1 MAETFANRTQNAKE
15 YIDRYRQNAYE
26 DLNQSAQEKLAEWRY
41 DEQEKAE
48 REHGE
53 VEAGE
58 AEIAA
63 PAVLGGLYGKAKG
76 IYGNIKDLHSKI
88 SDVLNKKPDADAENE
103 DQDELPRPAEGD
115 VGHSN
120 ADLNE
125 EPDEPRG
132 EEETIT
138 PDTIEDRDVIMG
150 GRGAWQLEDDRVGS
164 VSGPLQKGPTGD
176 LGRNIGAGEED
187 GLTHGGIRDDL
198 GGGAVDDTPSVA
210 SNLSDRAGNL
220 IRGAESVAPE
230 LEETGASIAGKIGSV
245 VGEAALDALPGV
257 GEAALAIQGLV
268 SIGEG
273 IAHLFHHPDKAP
285 AVPPPTPLA
294 VPHNITSKF
303 STALPE
309 NGIHEDMAGASSA
322 AF

>member
-1 MAETFANRTQNAKE
+1 MAETFANRTQNAKDYLE
-15 YIDRYRQNAYE
+15 RYRQSAYE
-26 DLNQSAQEKLAEWRY
+26 DLNEAAQEKLSDFRFE
-41 DEQEKAE
+41 EQEKAE

-58 AEIAA
+58 AEIGA
-63 PAVLGGLYGKAKG
+63 PVVMRGVYNNAKG
-76 IYGNIKDLHSKI
+76 IYGNVKKLHSKI
-88 SDVLNKKPDADAENE
+88 SDILNKKQGTGEEAEQE
-103 DQDELPRPAEGD
+103 DLPRPTEGGVD
-115 VGHSN
+115 GEIN
-120 ADLNE
+120 ADLNTDLVRVFRA
-125 EPDEPRG
+125 PQQL
-132 EEETIT
+132 TM
-138 PDTIEDRDVIMG
+138 PDTIQTRDDYIG
-150 GRGAWQLEDDRVGS
+150 GKNSYQIGDEGEIPGRGPA
-164 VSGPLQKGPTGD
+164 GD
-176 LGRNIGAGEED
+176 FSRNIGSGEED
-187 GLTHGGIRDDL
+187 GLAPATETGADA
-198 GGGAVDDTPSVA
+198 GGGAVSDIPSVA
-210 SNLSDRAGNL
+210 SNLSDDAGNL
-220 IRGAESVAPE
+220 IRGAGKVAARAG
-230 LEETGASIAGKIGSV
+230 EEVGGDIAGKIAAG
-245 VGEAALDALPGV
+245 VGEAALDAIPGI